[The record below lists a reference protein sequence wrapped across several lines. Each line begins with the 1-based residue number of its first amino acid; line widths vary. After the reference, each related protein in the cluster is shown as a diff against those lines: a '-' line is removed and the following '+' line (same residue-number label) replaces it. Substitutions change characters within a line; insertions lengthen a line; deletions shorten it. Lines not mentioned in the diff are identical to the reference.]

1 MGVGVCVGVCV
12 GVGVSVGGGM
22 VFVGVGVAVE
32 VGVSVGG
39 SGVFVGVGVLVGGRG
54 VVGVSVAGIGKMAG
68 GLMMIKLIIRTIT
81 INPVIA
87 PPIFRIVEI
96 FTR

>member
-1 MGVGVCVGVCV
+1 MALSTAKKVLVG
-12 GVGVSVGGGM
+12 S
-22 VFVGVGVAVE
+22 FISLVGVGVAVE

-68 GLMMIKLIIRTIT
+68 GLMMTREIIKTIT
-81 INPVIA
+81 INPVIV